1 MGDARGGAGGRDEQA
16 VEDELTELIRTH
28 AQLWGTS
35 NGAIEGGAEQGFE
48 STQGTAVS
56 VAARDREV
64 EVTKRDGVRA
74 LALRQDRG
82 NRVVDEGWVG
92 DQAVGT
98 DLLFEPLSS
107 PLVHRFEG
115 TTGLRVAWSAVAQ
128 CPDPEVLD
136 AFVRGTLPWGTRLG
150 IEGHMDTCSECT
162 EVVSEMARL
171 FASSQVSQG
180 AAPRLVDAQTLV
192 GSATQPAPDVVHV
205 GRYQLGRRLGSGAM
219 GMVFEAHDPQLH
231 RSVAIKLLHPHIA
244 EGPEGARLLR
254 EARSM
259 AQLAHPNV
267 VTVHDAGRAGRQV
280 FVAMERVDGVTLGAW
295 LKQKPR
301 GRDAVLKVFVQAGRG
316 LEAAHAVG
324 IVHRDFK
331 PENVMLGSDGRA
343 RVADFGLARPSVRWV
358 AGQDESVPA
367 MHATMTIDGLT
378 REGAVVGTP
387 AYMAPEQWNG
397 ALADA
402 RSDQFA
408 FCVAL
413 YEAIVGR
420 RPFEGRTL
428 PALATAV
435 THGRLQPMP
444 RSVPGWLREA
454 LQTGLRVEPQR
465 RHPSMSALL
474 RVLERDRGLGR
485 RSAAVV
491 GAMAIGAAATVG
503 VLRWMAKEAVAPP
516 ASDPVARVEPVESSP
531 APSAAAPGPDVACDA
546 RAETVD
552 GAWNEPRRVA
562 LIEALRRTDERD
574 DVESRTVPLLDRWA
588 RDYAELARPLCDP
601 SAAPDL
607 APVQTRCL
615 ARARAEFDALVAT
628 ATQQNA
634 QALGRA
640 AASAAYRL
648 PDVAACGRQPRLL
661 TLPQPAP
668 TTQLGRVKLAAADI
682 AGARALGWLG
692 SVTKARTM
700 AAASVEQARAIG
712 HGPLLADAL
721 LAQGEIL
728 EMRYEVDEARE
739 SLLEAVTVAEAAEVA
754 WVRGRAATHLLRLHG
769 AAQTNV
775 TNIERW
781 RRVTGAFVERLGDPF
796 VTAEVMLAEADAV
809 TGLGEF
815 DNARSLLESTL
826 ALHEELH
833 GRAHPAV
840 AGVHIRQATVALA
853 LGTLAEAGTHAQAA
867 LNMSETTLGRHDLQ
881 TVSAVRVA
889 GRVALAEARL
899 EDAEALARRSVDD
912 LALFSTPR
920 HDLDR
925 GTGMLLLGD
934 VLTAQGERD
943 AAQEVYEKAKV
954 LHYVGRWRAYPLL
967 RLSSLA
973 RTGGDTKRARDLAR
987 EGLAI
992 LEAELEPTDVRLA
1005 QGLRALADAQREHGD
1020 LDGARQ
1026 TLRAVLAL
1034 VDAQVGF
1041 GPLKSRCL
1049 HDLAVVEVAAGDREA
1064 ALKLRDDAHVPFS
1077 SAYGQDSPQVI
1088 GAVLIRADLA
1098 WEVGKRDY
1106 ARRLYGSV
1114 ARRLG
1119 VLRGEDDDA
1128 TTRARR
1134 RGGKN

>member
-1 MGDARGGAGGRDEQA
+1 M
-16 VEDELTELIRTH
+16 
-28 AQLWGTS
+28 
-35 NGAIEGGAEQGFE
+35 
-48 STQGTAVS
+48 
-56 VAARDREV
+56 
-64 EVTKRDGVRA
+64 
-74 LALRQDRG
+74 
-82 NRVVDEGWVG
+82 
-92 DQAVGT
+92 
-98 DLLFEPLSS
+98 
-107 PLVHRFEG
+107 
-115 TTGLRVAWSAVAQ
+115 AQ

-136 AFVRGTLPWGTRLG
+136 AFVRGTVPWGTRLG
-150 IEGHMDTCSECT
+150 IEGHMDTCSECA

-171 FASSQVSQG
+171 FASSQVGQG
-180 AAPRLVDAQTLV
+180 VPPGPADAQTLV
-192 GSATQPAPDVVHV
+192 GSVTQPAPDVVHV

-231 RSVAIKLLHPHIA
+231 RSVAIKLLHPHVA

-295 LKQKPR
+295 LKQHAR
-301 GRDAVLKVFVQAGRG
+301 GRDALLKVFVQAGRG

-358 AGQDESVPA
+358 AGHDESAPA
-367 MHATMTIDGLT
+367 MQATMTIDGLT

-413 YEAIVGR
+413 YEALVGS
-420 RPFEGRTL
+420 RPFQGRTL
-428 PALATAV
+428 PALATEV

-454 LQTGLRVEPQR
+454 LQTGLQVDPHR

-485 RSAAVV
+485 RSAAVL

-503 VLRWMAKEAVAPP
+503 VLRWMAQESVAPP
-516 ASDPVARVEPVESSP
+516 TADPVALVEPVPPSP
-531 APSAAAPGPDVACDA
+531 AVAPGPDVACET
-546 RAETVD
+546 RAQTVD

-562 LIEALRRTDERD
+562 LIGALRRTDTRD

-588 RDYAELARPLCDP
+588 QDYAALARPLCDP

-607 APVQTRCL
+607 ATVQTRCL

-640 AASAAYRL
+640 AASAAYQL

-661 TLPQPAP
+661 TLPPPAP

-682 AGARALGWLG
+682 AGARALSWLG
-692 SVTKARTM
+692 SFTKARTM
-700 AAASVEQARAIG
+700 AAASVDQARAIG

-721 LAQGEIL
+721 LAYGEIL
-728 EMRYEVDEARE
+728 EMRHEVGEAIE
-739 SLLEAVTVAEAAEVA
+739 ALIEAVTVAEGAEAAWA
-754 WVRGRAATHLLRLHG
+754 RGRAATRLLRLHG
-769 AAQTNV
+769 ADQTNV
-775 TNIERW
+775 TNLERW

-796 VTAEVMLAEADAV
+796 ITAEVMLAEADAV
-809 TGLGEF
+809 AGLGEF
-815 DNARSLLESTL
+815 DNARALLGSTL
-826 ALHEELH
+826 ELHEKLYGET
-833 GRAHPAV
+833 HPAV
-840 AGVHIRQATVALA
+840 AGVHLRLARVALA
-853 LGTLAEAGTHAQAA
+853 LEQPSKAGEHAHRALTISEA
-867 LNMSETTLGRHDLQ
+867 TLGRHDLQ
-881 TVSAVRVA
+881 TVAAVRVA
-889 GRVALAEARL
+889 AQVALAEAQL

-912 LALFSTPR
+912 LDLFSTPR

-934 VLTAQGERD
+934 ILVARGDRD
-943 AAQEVYEKAKV
+943 AAKEAYGAAKV

-967 RLSSLA
+967 RLSSWA
-973 RTGGDTKRARDLAR
+973 RTGGDTKGARDLAR

-1005 QGLRALADAQREHGD
+1005 DGLRALADAQRDHGD
-1020 LDGARQ
+1020 FDGARQ
-1026 TLRAVLAL
+1026 TLRAVLAI

-1041 GPLKSRCL
+1041 GPMKSRCL
-1049 HDLAVVEVAAGDREA
+1049 QDLAVVEVAAGELEA

-1077 SAYGQDSPQVI
+1077 SAYGQDSPQVAE
-1088 GAVLIRADLA
+1088 AVLIRADLA
-1098 WEVGKRDY
+1098 WELGKRDY
-1106 ARRLYGSV
+1106 AKRLYGSV
-1114 ARRLG
+1114 VRRLG
-1119 VLRGEDDDA
+1119 ALRGEEDDA
-1128 TTRARR
+1128 TQRARS
-1134 RGGKN
+1134 RGE